1 MRVHNRFADDVDS
14 ILDAQQQQ
22 QQTNDDNSVSA
33 NSNSNNSSSTN
44 TRNERGKAMGD
55 KPKVIDAAN
64 GITGYTRSRRSS
76 VIAALRSRAEK
87 EHRRSRPGTGNGA
100 GTRYVQLYY
109 TILCYY
115 VYVCT
120 VCMHAVIAYSHDC
133 YCYS

>member
-33 NSNSNNSSSTN
+33 NSSSNNSSSTN
-44 TRNERGKAMGD
+44 NTRNDRGKAMGD

-100 GTRYVQLYY
+100 GTRYVCTY
-109 TILCYY
+109 TILY
-115 VYVCT
+115 CT
-120 VCMHAVIAYSHDC
+120 TVLTICMHADIAYCCDC
-133 YCYS
+133 